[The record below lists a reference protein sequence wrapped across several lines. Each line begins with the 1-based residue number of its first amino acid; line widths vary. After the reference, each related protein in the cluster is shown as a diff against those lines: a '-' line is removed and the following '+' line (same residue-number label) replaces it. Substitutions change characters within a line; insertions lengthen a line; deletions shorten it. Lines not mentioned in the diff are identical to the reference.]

1 MLLAEKGKA
10 LEWQS
15 DEFGKLTIAN
25 FKDLQK
31 EWDKSDAF
39 LPFAL
44 ADMEWSKKHRDWQ
57 FILQEQDTNALLKYA
72 CDTYAYDLYQ
82 PIYLHQTVAE
92 K

>member
-1 MLLAEKGKA
+1 MILPARSGAVGKN
-10 LEWQS
+10 
-15 DEFGKLTIAN
+15 TMAN

-31 EWDKSDAF
+31 EWDKSDSF

-57 FILQEQDTNALLKYA
+57 FILQEQDTTALLQYA
-72 CDTYAYDLYQ
+72 CNRYAYDLYQ
-82 PIYLHQTVAE
+82 PIYLHQTVVE